1 MIKTDPNAT
10 AFPKKGDDPAQSGLS
25 KREYFAIRMAVGL
38 LSAGDK
44 GTNSVAGR
52 AVRYADELIEV
63 LQQRQQPATAG
74 EQT

>member
-1 MIKTDPNAT
+1 MKTDPSAP
-10 AFPKKGDDPAQSGLS
+10 AFPKEGSNPGLT
-25 KREYFAIRMAVGL
+25 KREYFAIRMAAGL

-63 LQQRQQPATAG
+63 LQQRSQPAAG
-74 EQT
+74 DDQT

>member
-1 MIKTDPNAT
+1 MKTVPGAP
-10 AFPKKGDDPAQSGLS
+10 AFPKQGDGPNQLGLT
-25 KREYFAIRMAVGL
+25 KREYFAIRMAEGL

-63 LQQRQQPATAG
+63 LQQRQQPVATG
-74 EQT
+74 DQS

>member
-1 MIKTDPNAT
+1 MRTEPGAP
-10 AFPKKGDDPAQSGLS
+10 AFPVDGSPNLSGLS

-52 AVRYADELIEV
+52 AVRYADALIEV
-63 LQQRQQPATAG
+63 LQQREQPAAAG
-74 EQT
+74 EST

>member
-1 MIKTDPNAT
+1 MKTDPSAP
-10 AFPKKGDDPAQSGLS
+10 AFPKKGDDPHSLGLT

-52 AVRYADELIEV
+52 AVRYADELIDV
-63 LQQRQQPATAG
+63 LQQRQQPGT
-74 EQT
+74 TDDKS

>member
-1 MIKTDPNAT
+1 
-10 AFPKKGDDPAQSGLS
+10 
-25 KREYFAIRMAVGL
+25 MAEGL

-63 LQQRQQPATAG
+63 LQQRQQPQAKGINHNNLPAVSQEEPNDCRYQPTSRKSI
-74 EQT
+74 THVN

>member
-1 MIKTDPNAT
+1 MKTEPSAP
-10 AFPKKGDDPAQSGLS
+10 AFPKDGNPNLLGLT

-52 AVRYADELIEV
+52 AVRYADELIDV
-63 LQQRQQPATAG
+63 LQQRQQPGKTDD
-74 EQT
+74 QT

>member
-1 MIKTDPNAT
+1 MKTDPNAP
-10 AFPKKGDDPAQSGLS
+10 AFPKDANPGLT
-25 KREYFAIRMAVGL
+25 KREYFAIRMATGL

-63 LQQRQQPATAG
+63 LQQRSQPESG
-74 EQT
+74 GDQI

>member
-1 MIKTDPNAT
+1 MKIEPSAP
-10 AFPKKGDDPAQSGLS
+10 AFPMNGDEPNVAGLT
-25 KREYFAIRMAVGL
+25 KREYFAIRMAEGL

-63 LQQRQQPATAG
+63 LQQRQQPVAATG
-74 EQT
+74 D

>member
-1 MIKTDPNAT
+1 MKTDPGAP
-10 AFPKKGDDPAQSGLS
+10 AFPKNGDDPNLSGLS
-25 KREYFAIRMAVGL
+25 KREYFAIRMAEGL

-63 LQQRQQPATAG
+63 LQQRQQPVATG
-74 EQT
+74 DQS

>member
-1 MIKTDPNAT
+1 MKTDLGSS
-10 AFPKKGDDPAQSGLS
+10 AFPRKGDEPNSLGLT
-25 KREYFAIRMAVGL
+25 KREYFAIRMAAGL

-63 LQQRQQPATAG
+63 LQQRQQPAVTG
-74 EQT
+74 DQP

>member
-1 MIKTDPNAT
+1 MKTDPGAP
-10 AFPKKGDDPAQSGLS
+10 AFPRKWDDPNSLGLT
-25 KREYFAIRMAVGL
+25 KREYFAIRMAGGL

-63 LQQRQQPATAG
+63 LQQREQPAGAG
-74 EQT
+74 DQP

>member
-1 MIKTDPNAT
+1 MKLDPTAP
-10 AFPKKGDDPAQSGLS
+10 AFPKDGNPGLT
-25 KREYFAIRMAVGL
+25 KREYFAIRMAAGL

-63 LQQRQQPATAG
+63 LQQRSQPETG
-74 EQT
+74 GDQT

>member
-1 MIKTDPNAT
+1 MKTDPGAA
-10 AFPKKGDDPAQSGLS
+10 AFPRKGDDPNSSGLT

-63 LQQRQQPATAG
+63 LQQRQQPGVTG
-74 EQT
+74 DQP

>member
-1 MIKTDPNAT
+1 MRTEPGAP
-10 AFPKKGDDPAQSGLS
+10 AFPIEGTAAQSGLT

-52 AVRYADELIEV
+52 AVRYADALVEV
-63 LQQRQQPATAG
+63 LQQRQQPAPAG
-74 EQT
+74 DQP

>member
-1 MIKTDPNAT
+1 MKTEPGDP
-10 AFPKKGDDPAQSGLS
+10 AFPNDGSNPGLT
-25 KREYFAIRMAVGL
+25 KREYFAIRMATGL

-63 LQQRQQPATAG
+63 LQQRQQPAATG
-74 EQT
+74 DQP

>member
-1 MIKTDPNAT
+1 MKTEPGAP
-10 AFPKKGDDPAQSGLS
+10 AFPKDDPNVIGLT
-25 KREYFAIRMAVGL
+25 KREYFAIRMAEGL

-63 LQQRQQPATAG
+63 LQQRQPATAAG
-74 EQT
+74 D

>member
-1 MIKTDPNAT
+1 MKTDPGAP
-10 AFPKKGDDPAQSGLS
+10 AFPKNGDDPNLSGLT
-25 KREYFAIRMAVGL
+25 KREYFAIRMAEGL

-63 LQQRQQPATAG
+63 LQQRQQPATTG
-74 EQT
+74 DQP

>member
-1 MIKTDPNAT
+1 
-10 AFPKKGDDPAQSGLS
+10 
-25 KREYFAIRMAVGL
+25 MAAGL

-63 LQQRQQPATAG
+63 LQQRSQPESG
-74 EQT
+74 GDQK

>member
-1 MIKTDPNAT
+1 MKTDPGAP
-10 AFPKKGDDPAQSGLS
+10 AFPRKGDDPNSLGLT

-52 AVRYADELIEV
+52 AVRYADELIDV
-63 LQQRQQPATAG
+63 LQQRQQPATSG
-74 EQT
+74 DQP

>member
-1 MIKTDPNAT
+1 MKTDPGAP
-10 AFPKKGDDPAQSGLS
+10 AFPKKGDDPSLFGLT
-25 KREYFAIRMAVGL
+25 KREYFAIRMAEGL

-63 LQQRQQPATAG
+63 LQQRQQPVTTG
-74 EQT
+74 DQL

>member
-1 MIKTDPNAT
+1 MKIEPGAP
-10 AFPKKGDDPAQSGLS
+10 AFPKDGGSPTLLGLT
-25 KREYFAIRMAVGL
+25 KREYFAIRMAEGL

-63 LQQRQQPATAG
+63 LQQRQQPAATG
-74 EQT
+74 DQL

>member
-1 MIKTDPNAT
+1 MKTDPT
-10 AFPKKGDDPAQSGLS
+10 DPAFPKDGNVGLT

-52 AVRYADELIEV
+52 AVRYADELIDV
-63 LQQRQQPATAG
+63 LQQRSLPESG
-74 EQT
+74 GGSN

>member
-1 MIKTDPNAT
+1 MKTDPGAP
-10 AFPKKGDDPAQSGLS
+10 AFPRKGDDPTSLGLT

-63 LQQRQQPATAG
+63 LQQRQQPAATSDQA
-74 EQT
+74 